1 MSQRN
6 HRTATILALAPS
18 GNRQSRPDGEGP
30 ADDPSELKRKIF
42 LRLIAE
48 HGGSCFALAGLDTT
62 AEFSNA
68 VEAIRCAVEIQQ
80 AMLVENKRLP
90 LEERLLL
97 RIGLHIGDVREEE
110 SRYRG
115 EGVDTAVGLEE
126 LALPGGI
133 CLSGAV
139 YEQVKHRARVAI
151 EFAGEK
157 QVSYQ
162 DNC

>member
-110 SRYRG
+110 GRYRG

-126 LALPGGI
+126 FAVPGGI